1 MIGES
6 LALASAVAFAFA
18 NIAIARGSRDAEGE
32 SAVVL
37 AVIATALFS
46 GIGFL
51 LVGPAGPQGAS
62 KVGWVA
68 VGWFAVSGMLA
79 TVAGRLTLFKS
90 IQYAGVVRAST
101 VRRIAPVFSLL
112 LAWGVLGELIS
123 PTAGVGMALIVGSFA
138 LLWLD
143 SREKLEDTRAPID
156 VTRGLAFGTAS
167 AGLYASS
174 YVARKLGLE
183 DVPDPFLGAL
193 IGAAT
198 GALWYAVRS
207 ATNPGQRRMVLTT
220 LARPNPWQAVAAICI
235 SLGQLMQFAALTH
248 IGVARVTFLN
258 SMEVYVSALL
268 AVFVF
273 RTEPM
278 PSRAVLAATALAT
291 GGVIFVALG

>member
-1 MIGES
+1 VIGES

-112 LAWGVLGELIS
+112 LAWGILGELIS

-167 AGLYASS
+167 AGLY
-174 YVARKLGLE
+174 
-183 DVPDPFLGAL
+183 DPFLGAL